1 MNLNWSLS
9 IVPVFF
15 FKIKSFA
22 LIFIRT
28 LSFANFIRML
38 HHRNAHNK
46 QMCFGSTVSLL
57 LFSLRVWIDHTMRA
71 PSRNYFA
78 TIETLE
84 YNVRSRYIFIHT
96 YSNVNTLC
104 CPLFFFVEF
113 FFLQL
118 NSVAIFVYW
127 WVNWNL
133 VLYQNPHNE
142 PISLF
147 SIWILWTTEST
158 QNKNR
163 RINIRRTSFKKLIW
177 ILNYFG
183 VYTHTVWH
191 RIYSWTNFTRINQNT
206 AIQNWKY
213 FIFVAV

>member
-1 MNLNWSLS
+1 
-9 IVPVFF
+9 
-15 FKIKSFA
+15 
-22 LIFIRT
+22 
-28 LSFANFIRML
+28 
-38 HHRNAHNK
+38 
-46 QMCFGSTVSLL
+46 MCFGSTVSLL

-113 FFLQL
+113 FF
-118 NSVAIFVYW
+118 S
-127 WVNWNL
+127 
-133 VLYQNPHNE
+133 
-142 PISLF
+142 PIKLCCYFCLLMSELEF
-147 SIWILWTTEST
+147 GFISKSTQWTDQFISIWILWTTEST
-158 QNKNR
+158 QNENR